1 MNSQYTVPQ
10 LYVRGTVR
18 SWVTDGA
25 DFTVEEVFHK
35 MSKMLSS
42 PISFNDNWR
51 EYIENTIYEL
61 RDRSQGSRQ
70 TDLSTF

>member
-1 MNSQYTVPQ
+1 MNSQYSVPE

-18 SWVTDGA
+18 SWVKDGA

-42 PISFNDNWR
+42 PISFTDNWR
-51 EYIENTIYEL
+51 KYIQCTIDEL
-61 RDRSQGSRQ
+61 TYTSFQ
-70 TDLSTF
+70 